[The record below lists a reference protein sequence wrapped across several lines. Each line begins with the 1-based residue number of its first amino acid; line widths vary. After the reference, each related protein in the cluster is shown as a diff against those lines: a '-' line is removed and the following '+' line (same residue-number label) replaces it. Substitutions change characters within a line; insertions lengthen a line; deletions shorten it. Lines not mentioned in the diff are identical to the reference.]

1 MQVGKGA
8 MRTEGKQDVAREEGS
23 LNAVTSG
30 LARAGLPEHRLPDH
44 GLAQH
49 GLPEYSTAMGHR
61 DPLYLFA
68 CHVEWHHRQN
78 LGAHQELV
86 AALDDSDRGVRAM
99 AEMMLHRSSPRP
111 RRERRM
117 TIFQK

>member
-1 MQVGKGA
+1 

-23 LNAVTSG
+23 LNAFASG
-30 LARAGLPEHRLPDH
+30 LVRTGLPEHALPEH
-44 GLAQH
+44 GLPQN
-49 GLPEYSTAMGHR
+49 GLPEYSSPMGHR
-61 DPLYLFA
+61 DPLYLFV
-68 CHVEWHHRQN
+68 CHVEWHQRQN

-111 RRERRM
+111 RREKRM